1 MNDSAL
7 WMALK
12 DFRDAPLREG
22 AVQLLGKFGLA
33 SEYVID
39 TDGSLGDFLDMFDVR
54 QKLTGKEYQNLRRL
68 VRKIV
73 FLFQLTQE
81 DVSLSPSS
89 GNDGGL
95 LANSIIFIAAD
106 VNCSSY
112 LTQDEL
118 QGVIRSLR
126 KGFSDP
132 VVGLF
137 RYGKQMAFT
146 AVAHRQHQ
154 IQSEIDVFFGAG
166 ATENINLSNPDWRH
180 KDFLLR
186 WQRIVASGS
195 TATLGEVVQHLI
207 NVPNK
212 YRADKLCQ
220 NSDSP
225 DILRMYIGDVS
236 RWPLLTKAEE
246 KELARRIGHD
256 ADAKERFYCSN
267 LRLVIW
273 QAKRY
278 ADVSN
283 IDILDLIQEGNIGL
297 RKAVDKFEHRRGY
310 KFSTYATWWIR
321 QAITRYIADH
331 GRLIRIPVH
340 AFEDIR
346 RLDRVCY
353 TTFRRTGRDAT
364 LDEISKKLQWS
375 AKKAARVLSIV
386 EDPVSMESST
396 GDDTSISRLND
407 SIEDENADSLVD
419 MVTRSCIKQAIRTV
433 LMSITERESKVLRMR
448 FGIGMKTDHTLEEI
462 GKQFDVTRERIRQIE
477 SKALRKLAQSKHL
490 RTFLD
495 NAANCHIHSGLVGCG

>member
-195 TATLGEVVQHLI
+195 AATFGEVVQHLI

-246 KELARRIGHD
+246 KKLAQQMSHD

-278 ADVSN
+278 VDVSN

-297 RKAVDKFEHRRGY
+297 MKAVDKFEYQRGN

-321 QAITRYIADH
+321 QSIDRYIDDQANI
-331 GRLIRIPVH
+331 IRIPVH
-340 AFEDIR
+340 MIETMKKLKHVQR
-346 RLDRVCY
+346 R
-353 TTFRRTGRDAT
+353 FQQENGRDA
-364 LDEISKKLQWS
+364 LPDELAILMGIPEESVREILNIAKEPISMGTFIGSRLGDFVEDKNIASPVDIATNSRLKQTMQAVLS
-375 AKKAARVLSIV
+375 SLTEREARVL
-386 EDPVSMESST
+386 
-396 GDDTSISRLND
+396 
-407 SIEDENADSLVD
+407 
-419 MVTRSCIKQAIRTV
+419 Q
-433 LMSITERESKVLRMR
+433 MR

-490 RTFLD
+490 RAFLD
-495 NAANCHIHSGLVGCG
+495 NA